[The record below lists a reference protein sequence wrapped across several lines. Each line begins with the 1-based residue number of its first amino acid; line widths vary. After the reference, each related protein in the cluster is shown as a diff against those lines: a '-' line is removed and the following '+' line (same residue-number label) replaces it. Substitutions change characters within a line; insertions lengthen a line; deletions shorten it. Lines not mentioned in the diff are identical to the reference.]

1 MAKKLATIVEDY
13 ISAAYISFKDKDTEP
28 EGKLVRAMVKELL
41 GNSKEPLPALRTV
54 QLRVKDMKEKDKAL
68 EKSKKEV
75 DISWEL
81 STLSDHPLPPEA
93 LPKVLIL
100 QQHTRGTPP
109 PPKTLPEAGTEL
121 PLHPLTIREAAWVA
135 RLYTLI
141 GDIRSLHLW
150 AIGYAMAERV
160 SFLAG
165 HSFDSSNMD
174 KGVFENSTRRKH

>member
-1 MAKKLATIVEDY
+1 MAIKKGKRATITG
-13 ISAAYISFKDKDTEP
+13 ADKQNIIELAIGVYPTLPRGELAEKIIQTVFEGRLAP
-28 EGKLVRAMVKELL
+28 EIEV
-41 GNSKEPLPALRTV
+41 
-54 QLRVKDMKEKDKAL
+54 L
-68 EKSKKEV
+68 EKLISKFRNAPDKPE
-75 DISWEL
+75 DKPWNMA
-81 STLSDHPLPPEA
+81 TLGDYPLPPEA

-100 QQHTRGTPP
+100 QQHTRGSSPL
-109 PPKTLPEAGTEL
+109 PKTLPEAGTEL